1 MQALFNFGW
10 KRYKVTIKVEEINLK
25 DSWTDNDVIEH
36 YSDMTLAIALPL
48 YFLDSQ
54 PRLLENSVN
63 YTAEKESSNLGIH
76 SHR

>member
-1 MQALFNFGW
+1 MQALFNFRW
-10 KRYKVTIKVEEINLK
+10 KRYKAIIKVEEINLK

-48 YFLDSQ
+48 YFLDSR

-63 YTAEKESSNLGIH
+63 YTAEKE
-76 SHR
+76 